1 MVDRNQ
7 DLFVQ
12 IDALLGKRS
21 SEALTEKIAEV
32 DDFPMLTEIITVDDE
47 KVVSAESSTSYPG
60 ERRQA
65 ERRTLK
71 RRQSEL
77 GVTDANE
84 LAALEQRMKDL
95 IDMQREQLETL
106 IRQIIRD
113 ELHNR

>member
-21 SEALTEKIAEV
+21 GEALTEKIAEV
-32 DDFPMLTEIITVDDE
+32 EDFPMLTEIINVDDE
-47 KVVSAESSTSYPG
+47 KVLSAVSPTSYPG
-60 ERRQA
+60 ERRHA

-71 RRQSEL
+71 QRQSEL

-95 IDMQREQLETL
+95 IDLQREQLETL